1 MFRYRFPIH
10 KKCIVHTRCFQIR
23 LFSATTT
30 SSPFLRSSEKEH
42 AQHAGNHYVQVPN
55 RSLIEIEGNDS
66 AKFLQGLVTNNMNTL
81 QSGGDGFY
89 TAFLNSLGRVLYDA
103 FIYPKNIN
111 RTFPHPI
118 YLIEC
123 DSAVLSSL
131 ETHLNKYKLRSKVT
145 IKDVSSEYNIWNVWG
160 DDVNNLWWR
169 RLIPNPTANKIT
181 ASELVLKEGIDEIG
195 CRDRRYPGM
204 GLRLVLSSEKKKPP
218 LPSQFTQLHS
228 EEYTIRR
235 ILHGVPEGIIDFP
248 PGEALPLQSN
258 FDYMDGIDF
267 RKGCYLGQELTFRTY
282 HTGVTRKRILPV
294 QFYGSND
301 ARPDRLSIDR
311 TIENLNIHPG
321 SVIYSSKDTKRK
333 ELGRTRVTICNAG
346 LALFR
351 LDALEKE
358 DLIVTS
364 GDSGGNGGKKDKEQV
379 RKEDEFRVRP
389 FLPDWWPKLEAQGE

>member
-1 MFRYRFPIH
+1 M
-10 KKCIVHTRCFQIR
+10 
-23 LFSATTT
+23 FSATTT

-42 AQHAGNHYVQVPN
+42 AQHAGNHYVQVSN

-66 AKFLQGLVTNNMNTL
+66 AKFLQGLITNNMNTL

-131 ETHLNKYKLRSKVT
+131 ATHLNKYKLRSKVT
-145 IKDVSSEYNIWNVWG
+145 IKDVSSKYNIWNIWG
-160 DDVNNLWWR
+160 DDVSNLWWR

-218 LPSQFTQLHS
+218 LPSQFTQLPS
-228 EEYTIRR
+228 EEYMIRR
-235 ILHGVPEGIIDFP
+235 ILH
-248 PGEALPLQSN
+248 
-258 FDYMDGIDF
+258 
-267 RKGCYLGQELTFRTY
+267 GCYLGQELTFRTY

-321 SVIYSSKDTKRK
+321 RVIYSLRDTKRK
-333 ELGRTRVTICNAG
+333 ELGRTRVTRCNAG

-358 DLIVTS
+358 DLVVMS

-379 RKEDEFRVRP
+379 RKGDEFRVRP

>member
-1 MFRYRFPIH
+1 
-10 KKCIVHTRCFQIR
+10 
-23 LFSATTT
+23 
-30 SSPFLRSSEKEH
+30 
-42 AQHAGNHYVQVPN
+42 
-55 RSLIEIEGNDS
+55 
-66 AKFLQGLVTNNMNTL
+66 MNAL

-118 YLIEC
+118 YFIEC
-123 DSAVLSSL
+123 DSAVISSL
-131 ETHLNKYKLRSKVT
+131 TTHLKKYKLRSKIT
-145 IKDVSSEYNIWNVWG
+145 IKDVSSEYNIWNIWG
-160 DDVNNLWWR
+160 DDISNLWWR

-204 GLRLVLSSEKKKPP
+204 GLRLVLPSEKKKPP
-218 LPSQFTQLHS
+218 LPSHFTQLPP

-235 ILHGVPEGIIDFP
+235 IFHGVPEGIIDFP

-294 QFYGSND
+294 QFYTSND

-311 TIENLNIHPG
+311 TIENLNVHPG
-321 SVIYSSKDTKRK
+321 SVIHSLKDTKRK
-333 ELGRTRVTICNAG
+333 ELGRIRVTRCNVG

-351 LDALEKE
+351 LDVLEKE
-358 DLIVTS
+358 DLIVMS
-364 GDSGGNGGKKDKEQV
+364 DDSGGNGGKKEQV
-379 RKEDEFRVRP
+379 QKGDEFRVRP
-389 FLPDWWPKLEAQGE
+389 KLEAQRE